1 MVVCGRSSVWVPYT
15 DPGLPLAKAIREGVQ
30 QHMQEEG
37 LPPKL
42 VLLQN
47 HGIIAL
53 GATSEAV
60 LAITLM
66 AEKAAAIFVG
76 AAALG
81 GPEFMR
87 PEHVD
92 RIASRPD
99 EHERQQRLHLGEPLA
114 SDRNSL

>member
-1 MVVCGRSSVWVPYT
+1 
-15 DPGLPLAKAIREGVQ
+15 
-30 QHMQEEG
+30 MQEESV
-37 LPPKL
+37 PPKL

-81 GPEFMR
+81 GPKFMQ

-99 EHERQQRLHLGEPLA
+99 EHERQQRLHLGEHLA
-114 SDRNSL
+114 SDRKSL